1 MFLLLAKEGSGRQRM
16 LLKDF
21 YQIKAEK
28 WCLKD
33 DKKLSKVLPVN
44 AQMSFLAG
52 NVNMISGLDTAS
64 QFLDSTF

>member
-1 MFLLLAKEGSGRQRM
+1 M

-28 WCLKD
+28 LCLKD
-33 DKKLSKVLPVN
+33 DKKLSEVLPVN

-52 NVNMISGLDTAS
+52 NVNMISGSDTAS